1 MIEIQLSPEEGNFG
15 STMFDDHHRE
25 SFVDESP
32 NPPVEAIPDVE
43 KERDV
48 VEKIHDDQNT
58 LRAVKVPEEVE
69 EKKEPETPDEIQ

>member
-1 MIEIQLSPEEGNFG
+1 MIEIQMSPEEGNFG

-32 NPPVEAIPDVE
+32 NPPVEAIPDTE
-43 KERDV
+43 KDIDV
-48 VEKIHDDQNT
+48 VEDIHDDQDA
-58 LRAVKVPEEVE
+58 LRTVKVPDEVE